1 MLIKKIIIKS
11 VVQTINF
18 LNFKPI
24 LNQNNMKNLT
34 TFTKKTNWLKT
45 FNFFEHKTVNNKQLS
60 DYRMFMSDNRMFI
73 KNKLILNLN
82 NMKNSK
88 FFKQYLTFLMLSLI
102 CIKK

>member
-34 TFTKKTNWLKT
+34 TFTKKANWLKT
-45 FNFFEHKTVNNKQLS
+45 FNFFEHKTINNC
-60 DYRMFMSDNRMFI
+60 
-73 KNKLILNLN
+73 
-82 NMKNSK
+82 
-88 FFKQYLTFLMLSLI
+88 LTIVCSCLTIVCS
-102 CIKK
+102 

>member
-1 MLIKKIIIKS
+1 
-11 VVQTINF
+11 
-18 LNFKPI
+18 
-24 LNQNNMKNLT
+24 MKNLT

-45 FNFFEHKTVNNKQLS
+45 FNFFEHKTMNNKQLS
-60 DYRMFMSDNRMFI
+60 DYRMTMNDNRMTMNDNRMFM